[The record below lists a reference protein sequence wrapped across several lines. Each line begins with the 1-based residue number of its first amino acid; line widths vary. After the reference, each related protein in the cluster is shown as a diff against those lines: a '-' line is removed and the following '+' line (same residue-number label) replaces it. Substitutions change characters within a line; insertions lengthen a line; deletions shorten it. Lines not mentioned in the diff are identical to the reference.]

1 MLMLTLLVFNSVVHA
16 HSLILEG
23 PQSETLDLEQLHQL
37 LIEERLARINS
48 ENELKDRI
56 FELESERSYC
66 GLYLLIDELRPS
78 QSGA

>member
-37 LIEERLARINS
+37 LVEERLARINS
-48 ENELKDRI
+48 ENELKERI
-56 FELESERSYC
+56 LELESERSYC
-66 GLYLLIDELRPS
+66 GLYLLIDDLRPS
-78 QSGA
+78 QPGA